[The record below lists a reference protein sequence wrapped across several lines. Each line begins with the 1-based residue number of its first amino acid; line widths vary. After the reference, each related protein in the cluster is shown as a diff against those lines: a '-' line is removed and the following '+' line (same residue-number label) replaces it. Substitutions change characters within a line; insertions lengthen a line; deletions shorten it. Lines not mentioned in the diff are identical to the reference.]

1 VGGVKRS
8 IGPDGPEGPDVAE
21 IIKQKKHGHEKI
33 PTDINN
39 YLYLCLKK

>member
-1 VGGVKRS
+1 VGGSKRS
-8 IGPDGPEGPDVAE
+8 IGPKPEGPEVAE
-21 IIKQKKHGHEKI
+21 IIKQKNNGHEKI